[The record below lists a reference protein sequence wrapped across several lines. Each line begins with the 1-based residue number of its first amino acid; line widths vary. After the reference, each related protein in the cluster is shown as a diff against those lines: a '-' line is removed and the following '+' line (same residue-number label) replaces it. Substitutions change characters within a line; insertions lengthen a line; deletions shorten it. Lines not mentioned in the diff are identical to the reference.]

1 MKYKLLGSILI
12 GFVLILSFFASDAVF
27 AKEGKKTQGKNDNS
41 SLQKT
46 YGTPTGTWFTVNN
59 VATRFVNDGNS
70 DNTSGGD
77 SGFEFP
83 KGSGNTIFF
92 QSGLVWGGLSTQAN
106 EFRVGG
112 SAYRHGLQGGRIT
125 STNLT
130 ISDDMS
136 AYAED
141 PGADHVRI
149 YRVRRD
155 YATATDFSA
164 EIDKTAS
171 TASEVYAQYEADWN
185 EWPAS
190 SGAPY
195 EDVDGNGS
203 YDPTIDIPGFVG
215 ADQTIWFVSNDL
227 DASKT
232 LYMYGSQPLGL
243 EMQATIW
250 GYNTAGALGNT
261 VFRKY
266 KLVNKS
272 ATPIDSMY
280 LCMWSDPDLGNAGD
294 DYCGCDTTL
303 SLGFIYNGGS
313 SDATYGAAVPA
324 GGFDYFQ
331 GPIVDGAP
339 TDTAIFNNKKVGGK
353 KNLPMSGFT
362 YFINGDPVYAD
373 PDQGEYTGTLQFKR
387 LMQGRISTTG
397 ERFTDPTTGQN
408 TMYCLA
414 GDPINGTG
422 WVDGIVN
429 EADDRRFVMV
439 SGPFTMAPGDTQE
452 VVVGQLAAQG
462 TDRLS
467 SVTMLKSYDQTAQ
480 NAYDKLF
487 AIPKGPQKPIV
498 TASAL
503 DAEVVLSWGN
513 TANYKKTESY
523 SEVGFTGTT
532 FDFQGYNVYQL
543 PTANTTLTDLTSDD
557 VNSRPV
563 LVATFDI
570 VDGVKT
576 IYGYAYDSR
585 TGQDEWQPLQY
596 GTDSGIQRYI
606 NISQNYLPAKSGDVL
621 HNGSPYYYLVT
632 SYCYNADPNSVPN
645 VIENATSLIT
655 VVPHSPNPGT
665 EYESETGSII
675 EVTKNGESD
684 GSCEVIVVD
693 PTQVNGHNY
702 KVEFYTD
709 TTGTDLWKLTDVTS
723 GALRYDGITNQTGD
737 ENYPV
742 VDGLMVKVAGPTLGI
757 KKVSEVDANNA
768 VVDNYVG
775 LVPGASLGPNG
786 YIVSNIVGASNQP
799 YPTKDEDRFD
809 YWGMDDLVIDFG
821 LESVSWDYINETIH
835 ADSTGQITKLPFGII
850 RKKFS
855 TGEDIRLFAG
865 FYDKDGDGLWT
876 ASQTDVNWGKPA
888 YEPIFAWQ
896 GYDAN
901 GNEINYDPAND
912 AQYITENALSTSA
925 NITWGAST
933 GEFTYPYVTGIM
945 FVMYKTE
952 AKLPDAGRKV
962 YYFMNKA
969 NSSAVNYTFTAP
981 SVTSSEELAKADVEK
996 INVFP
1001 NPYYANNELETS
1013 KYYRFVTF
1021 SHLPE
1026 KAKIRIFNLAGQ
1038 LVRTIDKSSTDQFEE
1053 WDLYNEGGL
1062 PVASGM
1068 YIVHIDMP
1076 DLGKT
1081 KILKLAIIQGEQILD
1096 RF

>member
-12 GFVLILSFFASDAVF
+12 GFVLILSFFANDAIL

-46 YGTPTGTWFTVNN
+46 YGTPTGTWFTINN
-59 VATRFVNDGNS
+59 VATRFVNDGDS

-83 KGSGNTIFF
+83 KGSGNTVFF
-92 QSGLVWGGLSTQAN
+92 QSGLVWGGLATDAN

-112 SAYRHGLQGGRIT
+112 SAYRQGLQGGRIT
-125 STNLT
+125 SSNTSILNA
-130 ISDDMS
+130 SVENPS
-136 AYAED
+136 
-141 PGADHVRI
+141 ADHVRI
-149 YRVRRD
+149 YRVRSD

-171 TASEVYAQYEADWN
+171 TASEVYAQYETDWN
-185 EWPAS
+185 EWPAEY
-190 SGAPY
+190 GAPY

-227 DASKT
+227 NADKT

-266 KLVNKS
+266 KLINKS

-280 LCMWSDPDLGNAGD
+280 LCMWSDPDLGDAGD

-303 SLGFIYNGGS
+303 SLGYIYNGAS
-313 SDATYGAAVPA
+313 SDATYGSAVPA

-331 GPIVDGAP
+331 GPMVDGAP
-339 TDTAIFNNKKVGGK
+339 TDTAIFNNKKIAGK
-353 KNLPMSGFT
+353 KNLPMSAFT
-362 YFINGDPVYAD
+362 YFINGDDVYAD

-397 ERFTDPTTGQN
+397 ERFTDPTTNQN
-408 TMYCLA
+408 TMFCLA
-414 GDPINGTG
+414 GDPVTGTG

-452 VVVGQLAAQG
+452 VVVGELAAQG

-487 AIPKGPQKPIV
+487 AIPKGPQKPVV

-503 DAEVVLSWGN
+503 DAEVILSWGN
-513 TANYKKTESY
+513 TTNYQATESY

-543 PTANTTLTDLTSDD
+543 PTANTSLTDLKSDD
-557 VNSRPV
+557 VSSRPV
-563 LVATFDI
+563 LVATYDI
-570 VDGVKT
+570 VDEVKM
-576 IYGYAYDSR
+576 IYGYSYDSR
-585 TGQDEWQPLQY
+585 TGKDEWQPLQY
-596 GTDSGIQRYI
+596 GTDSGVKRYI
-606 NISQNYLPAKSGDVL
+606 DITQNYLPAKAGDVL

-632 SYCYNADPNSVPN
+632 SYCYNTDVNAVPN

-655 VVPHSPNPGT
+655 VIPHAPDPGIT
-665 EYESETGSII
+665 YSGVVGDTLS
-675 EVTKNGESD
+675 VTKTGTSD
-684 GSCEVIVVD
+684 GSVTPVVID
-693 PTQVNGHNY
+693 PT
-702 KVEFYTD
+702 K
-709 TTGTDLWKLTDVTS
+709 TTGHQYEVTFNDDDTWNLTDKNDNEVVVS
-723 GALRYDGITNQTGD
+723 SYSNQDGDVNYPIVDGIM
-737 ENYPV
+737 PI
-742 VDGLMVKVAGPTLGI
+742 VAGPTLGI
-757 KKVSEVDANNA
+757 KQIAELDANDNVVDAN
-768 VVDNYVG
+768 VG
-775 LVPGASLGPNG
+775 LIPASLGPNG
-786 YIVSNIVGASNQP
+786 YIVTNRAGGVNLTGTG
-799 YPTKDEDRFD
+799 YRDYDRFG
-809 YWGMDDLVIDFG
+809 YWNMDDVVFDFG
-821 LESVSWDYINETIH
+821 VESLTWKYSDEIVNID
-835 ADSTGQITKLPFGII
+835 ASTGQPYKLPFGIY
-850 RKKFS
+850 RVKYPS
-855 TGEDIRLFAG
+855 GEIIRLFAG
-865 FYDKDGDGLWT
+865 FYDTDGSGTWNNDGTTWL
-876 ASQTDVNWGKPA
+876 DPIWGKTC
-888 YEPIFAWQ
+888 YEPIYAWQ

-901 GNEINYDPAND
+901 GNEISYDPAKD
-912 AQYITENALSTSA
+912 DQYIADTTLEKAA
-925 NITWGAST
+925 NTTFGAST
-933 GEFTYPYVTGIM
+933 GEFVYPFVTATL
-945 FVMYKTE
+945 FAMYT
-952 AKLPDAGRKV
+952 ATATLPDAGHKIR
-962 YYFMNKA
+962 FFLNKA
-969 NSSAVNYTFTAP
+969 NTTADTYTFTAP
-981 SVTSSEELAKADVEK
+981 EADYSAETAKADVEK

-1053 WDLYNEGGL
+1053 WDLFNESGL

-1068 YIVHIDMP
+1068 YIVHVDMP